1 MATTKPKQP
10 QALTLADRIAALRLG
25 DSISVTVGQ
34 GVALINGE
42 SGGRFEPGVATP
54 QTVTVTT
61 LRRLQ
66 DGDLQ
71 FADEAALTPTSTAV

>member
-1 MATTKPKQP
+1 MATKPKT
-10 QALTLADRIAALRLG
+10 LTRAQRIAALRLG
-25 DSISVTVGQ
+25 DLIQVKAPEGTV
-34 GVALINGE
+34 LLNRE

-66 DGDLQ
+66 DGDLH
-71 FADEAALTPTSTAV
+71 FADEAPANGA